1 MERRNSGVEKSMR
14 QKFSHTATLVCSFLI
29 CVCSA
34 CPALAQAADEKDV
47 PKSYVMPYFIV
58 GLGITLGLV
67 AVCRPSKRAKNVRRP
82 E

>member
-1 MERRNSGVEKSMR
+1 MHKIGQRLTLLNS
-14 QKFSHTATLVCSFLI
+14 CLI
-29 CVCSA
+29 CLLSA
-34 CPALAQAADEKDV
+34 APVLAQTAEEEA

-58 GLGITLGLV
+58 GLGIALGLV